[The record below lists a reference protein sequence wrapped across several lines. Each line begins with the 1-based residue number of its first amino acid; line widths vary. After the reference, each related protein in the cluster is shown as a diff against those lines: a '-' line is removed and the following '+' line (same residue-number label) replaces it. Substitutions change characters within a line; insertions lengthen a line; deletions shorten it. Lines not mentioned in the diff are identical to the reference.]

1 MGVVPAAR
9 ALALAQSE
17 GYDLVEMAPN
27 AQPPVC
33 RLMDYGKFR
42 YKRQQEEK
50 EAKKRQRTV
59 TWKEI
64 RMAPKIDEHDLLTKM
79 RKATLLLDEGDKLKL
94 VVRFRGREL
103 AHPDRGRALLMN
115 MADRLKEHGVVER
128 TPLLEGRQMVMV
140 MNPIRQAG
148 APRPAAAP
156 APSTA
161 PAAIPS
167 AAAPGVGA
175 PASAATAAPAGAAA
189 ARPAAPSAAR
199 RATASAAPA
208 APGRAPTARPAP
220 TVPPTVPAARTQRA
234 S

>member
-1 MGVVPAAR
+1 MGVVPTAR

-79 RKATLLLDEGDKLKL
+79 RKATHLLDEGDKLKL

-103 AHPDRGRALLMN
+103 AHPDRGRTLLMD

-148 APRPAAAP
+148 APKPAAP
-156 APSTA
+156 APAPGTA
-161 PAAIPS
+161 PAAS
-167 AAAPGVGA
+167 
-175 PASAATAAPAGAAA
+175 PASAAPAGAPAAAAAAVARPATPSA
-189 ARPAAPSAAR
+189 ARPATAP
-199 RATASAAPA
+199 AAPA